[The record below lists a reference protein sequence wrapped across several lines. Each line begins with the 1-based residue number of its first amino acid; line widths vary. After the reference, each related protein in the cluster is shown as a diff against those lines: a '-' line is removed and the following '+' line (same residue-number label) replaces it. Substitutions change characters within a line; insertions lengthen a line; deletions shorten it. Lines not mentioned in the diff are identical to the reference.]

1 MWNHKCHSA
10 LIWRTAFRPGISA
23 RKTNTSPTSAI
34 LRPTLSFPNAK
45 STMTPVLMFQL
56 MAGFSLRSSFA
67 LHSLELSLVLLK
79 KLFIIIELNLL
90 RSLYFTRS
98 AYFRTVSLGDV
109 SFTSERRP
117 VCRVRQHF
125 INNHYGTFWGNHFD
139 SLPMTVPTCS
149 YLIHFS
155 FISVFVGFNIRTMLS
170 CLQIGKQSSR
180 SVHSFMFIMLRTL
193 HPQVPFGSLRGEP
206 EPRGRLSDC
215 WS

>member
-1 MWNHKCHSA
+1 
-10 LIWRTAFRPGISA
+10 
-23 RKTNTSPTSAI
+23 
-34 LRPTLSFPNAK
+34 
-45 STMTPVLMFQL
+45 MTPVLMFQL
-56 MAGFSLRSSFA
+56 MAGFSLCSSFQ